1 VAELTRKIPWQPLQL
16 GGFAM
21 VSGVDY
27 SPAQAEATKHPPLEL
42 SVVIPT
48 YKERE
53 NVAPLIAGLE
63 AALQGVN
70 WEVIFVDDHSPD
82 HTADA
87 VRELALS
94 NPRIRIIERV
104 GRRGLSSACIE
115 GMMASPAP
123 RLAVMDAD
131 MQHDEAV
138 LPEMLRLLQSR
149 NNLDVVVAS
158 RKTAGGSMGEFA
170 HERVR
175 LSNLGSRVSKLVC
188 HCDVTDPMSGFFMV
202 DSRFF
207 RASVPGL
214 TGTGFK
220 LLVDILA
227 SSPVPPRTAE
237 VPYRFRNR
245 LAGESKLDVNVE
257 LEYLF
262 LIVDKIVGRYL
273 PTRFVLFI
281 LIGSLGLLVHLS
293 ILGIFHFFTTAAF
306 STGQAAA
313 TLSAMMFNFFLNNLV
328 TFRDRRLK
336 GIALLRGVFL
346 FYAACILGV
355 LINLSFADRLLD
367 AGLPWYLAGLSGL
380 AISSVWNYGVN
391 TIVTWRRTRE
401 FMGEAPNRPQ
411 RRRELFRRT
420 IHGRP

>member
-1 VAELTRKIPWQPLQL
+1 
-16 GGFAM
+16 M
-21 VSGVDY
+21 VSVVDAL
-27 SPAQAEATKHPPLEL
+27 SLPAGAPKTALLEL

-48 YKERE
+48 YKERQ
-53 NVAPLIAGLE
+53 NVAPLIAALE

-87 VRELALS
+87 VRALALS
-94 NPRIRIIERV
+94 NPRVRIIERV

-123 RLAVMDAD
+123 YLAVMDAD
-131 MQHDEAV
+131 MQHDETV
-138 LPEMLRLLQSR
+138 LPEMLRLLQSE
-149 NNLDVVVAS
+149 NLDIVVAS
-158 RKTAGGSMGEFA
+158 RRAAGGSMGEFA
-170 HERVR
+170 QKRVR
-175 LSNLGSRVSKLVC
+175 LSDLGSRVSKLVC

-207 RASVPGL
+207 RASVSRL

-227 SSPVPPRTAE
+227 SSSTPPRIAE

-245 LAGESKLDVNVE
+245 FAGESKLDVNVE

-262 LIVDKIVGRYL
+262 LILDKLVGRYI
-273 PTRFVLFI
+273 PTRFVLFVGV
-281 LIGSLGLLVHLS
+281 GSLGLLIHLS
-293 ILGIFHFFTTAAF
+293 ILSIFHLFDAAAF
-306 STGQAAA
+306 STGQAVA
-313 TLSAMMFNFFLNNLV
+313 TISAMMFNFFLNNLV
-328 TFRDRRLK
+328 TFRDRKLK
-336 GIALLRGVFL
+336 GFALLRGIFV
-346 FYAACILGV
+346 FYAACSLGV
-355 LINLSFADRLLD
+355 LINLSFAHRML
-367 AGLPWYLAGLSGL
+367 AGGLPWYLAGISGV

-401 FMGEAPNRPQ
+401 SMDAAANPPQ
-411 RRRELFRRT
+411 QHTELFRRT
-420 IHGRP
+420 IPERP

>member
-1 VAELTRKIPWQPLQL
+1 
-16 GGFAM
+16 M
-21 VSGVDY
+21 VSVVKD
-27 SPAQAEATKHPPLEL
+27 SSAQAGATTKHPLLEL

-48 YKERE
+48 YKERQ
-53 NVAPLIAGLE
+53 NIAPLVASLE

-87 VRELALS
+87 IRELALT
-94 NPRIRIIERV
+94 NRRVRILERI

-123 RLAVMDAD
+123 SIAVMDAD
-131 MQHDEAV
+131 MQHDETI
-138 LPEMLRLLQSR
+138 LPEMLHLLQSR
-149 NNLDVVVAS
+149 KLDVVVGS
-158 RKTAGGSMGEFA
+158 RRTAGGSMGEFA
-170 HERVR
+170 EKRVR
-175 LSNLGSRVSKLVC
+175 LSDLGSRVSKLVC
-188 HCDVTDPMSGFFMV
+188 HCDVTDPMSGFFVV

-207 RASVPGL
+207 RASVPRL
-214 TGTGFK
+214 TGAGFK

-227 SSPVPPRTAE
+227 SSPTPPRVAE

-273 PTRFVLFI
+273 PTRFVFFVGV
-281 LIGSLGLLVHLS
+281 GSLGLLVHLS
-293 ILGIFHFFTTAAF
+293 ILSTFHLFDAAAF
-306 STGQAAA
+306 SLGQAIA

-336 GIALLRGVFL
+336 GIALLRGIVIFC
-346 FYAACILGV
+346 AACSIGV
-355 LINLSFADRLLD
+355 LINLSFAHRLLS
-367 AGLPWYLAGLSGL
+367 AGLPWYFAGLSGL
-380 AISSVWNYGVN
+380 AISSFWNYGVN
-391 TIVTWRRTRE
+391 AIVTWRRTRE
-401 FMGEAPNRPQ
+401 FYASAPAAATAAKLATRDAA
-411 RRRELFRRT
+411 
-420 IHGRP
+420 

>member
-1 VAELTRKIPWQPLQL
+1 
-16 GGFAM
+16 M
-21 VSGVDY
+21 VSVITD
-27 SPAQAEATKHPPLEL
+27 SSAQAGAATNRPLVEL

-48 YKERE
+48 YKERQ
-53 NVAPLIAGLE
+53 NIARLVASLE
-63 AALQGVN
+63 AALEGLN

-87 VRELALS
+87 IRELALS
-94 NPRIRIIERV
+94 NPRVRILERI

-123 RLAVMDAD
+123 SIAVMDAD
-131 MQHDEAV
+131 MQHDETI

-149 NNLDVVVAS
+149 KLDVVVGS
-158 RKTAGGSMGEFA
+158 RRTAGGSMGEFA
-170 HERVR
+170 ERRVR
-175 LSNLGSRVSKLVC
+175 LSELGSRVSKLVC

-207 RASVPGL
+207 RASVPRL
-214 TGTGFK
+214 TGAGFK

-227 SSPVPPRTAE
+227 SSPTPPRVAE

-245 LAGESKLDVNVE
+245 IAGESKLDVNVE

-262 LIVDKIVGRYL
+262 LIVDKIVGRYI
-273 PTRFVLFI
+273 PARFAVFVAV
-281 LIGSLGLLVHLS
+281 GSLGLLIHLS
-293 ILGIFHFFTTAAF
+293 ILGMFHSFDAPAF
-306 STGQAAA
+306 ALGQVVA
-313 TLSAMMFNFFLNNLV
+313 TFSAMMFNFFLNNLV

-336 GIALLRGVFL
+336 GVALLRGLVL
-346 FYAACILGV
+346 FCAACSIGV
-355 LINLSFADRLLD
+355 LINLSFAHRLFS
-367 AGLPWYLAGLSGL
+367 AGLPWYLAGLSGV

-401 FMGEAPNRPQ
+401 FYESAPAAAPAGKLATPNAA
-411 RRRELFRRT
+411 
-420 IHGRP
+420 

>member
-1 VAELTRKIPWQPLQL
+1 
-16 GGFAM
+16 M
-21 VSGVDY
+21 VSVID
-27 SPAQAEATKHPPLEL
+27 PLCAQAAATAEHRLLEL

-48 YKERE
+48 YKERQ
-53 NVAPLIAGLE
+53 NVAPLVAALE
-63 AALQGVN
+63 TALQGVN

-87 VRELALS
+87 VRALALV
-94 NPRIRIIERV
+94 NPRVRIIERV

-123 RLAVMDAD
+123 CLAVMDAD
-131 MQHDEAV
+131 MQHDETA
-138 LPEMLRLLQSR
+138 LPEMLRLLRSD
-149 NNLDVVVAS
+149 NLDLVVAS
-158 RKTAGGSMGEFA
+158 RRTAGASMGEFA
-170 HERVR
+170 QKRVR

-188 HCDVTDPMSGFFMV
+188 HCEVTDPMSGFFLV

-207 RASVPGL
+207 RASVSRL

-227 SSPVPPRTAE
+227 STPVPPRIAE

-262 LIVDKIVGRYL
+262 LILDKMVGSYL
-273 PTRFVLFI
+273 PTRFVLFVCV
-281 LIGSLGLLVHLS
+281 GSLGLLIHLS
-293 ILGIFHFFTTAAF
+293 ILGIFHVFKPSAF
-306 STGQAAA
+306 STGQVVA

-336 GIALLRGVFL
+336 GTALVRGLFV
-346 FYAACILGV
+346 FYAACTLGI
-355 LINLSFADRLLD
+355 LINLSFADRLLA
-367 AGLPWYLAGLSGL
+367 AGLPWYVAGISGV
-380 AISSVWNYGVN
+380 AISSVWNYGMN
-391 TIVTWRRTRE
+391 TIVTWRRSRE
-401 FMGEAPNRPQ
+401 SMGETANLPLQ
-411 RRRELFRRT
+411 RRELYRST
-420 IHGRP
+420 IPEQP